1 MREAKP
7 FDLFLLILLGLI
19 WGSSFFNIKIAT
31 YTYEPFTLA
40 LVRVFFACL
49 PLVCLCF
56 FKKIKILGFSK
67 NWKPY
72 AVIGLCNIVIPFIL
86 IAVGTSKIDSYLAA
100 VLMSTTPLS
109 GSILAQQWASA
120 ESAPAHR
127 LETHDHRTMPRQ
139 QCRRPVC
146 DRTIAAQSW
155 HPAFPI
161 H

>member
-49 PLVCLCF
+49 PLVFLCF

-86 IAVGTSKIDSYLAA
+86 IDDGYTEMKSNQIY
-100 VLMSTTPLS
+100 
-109 GSILAQQWASA
+109 
-120 ESAPAHR
+120 
-127 LETHDHRTMPRQ
+127 HDHL
-139 QCRRPVC
+139 VK
-146 DRTIAAQSW
+146 DFIGIEKIIEKYL
-155 HPAFPI
+155 HD
-161 H
+161 